1 MLVMSKPDPAET
13 ARALVIERFPSARQ
27 AWLAGSVVRGEA
39 TETSDLDIP
48 VLLDEAD
55 PHRETLTY
63 RGWLVEVFVHTEES
77 IRRFLAHDMAR
88 RRPTLARMVSTGVR
102 LLPLDG
108 GAEIIR
114 SECADLL
121 ARGPEPLTDLD
132 LAHARYALTDLLDDL
147 AGGALPPV
155 LDAIIIDIWR
165 GCLELVLA
173 RAGRWSGTGK
183 WLVREVQA
191 LDHDEGSDYAH
202 RLHSALHEA
211 LSGDHSALM
220 TMADGILLGAG
231 GRLADGFELAAPL
244 HH

>member
-1 MLVMSKPDPAET
+1 MLAMTKPDPVDT
-13 ARALVIERFPSARQ
+13 ARALVVERFPLARQ

-48 VLLDEAD
+48 VLLDDAD

-77 IRRFLAHDMAR
+77 IYRFLARDVAR
-88 RRPTLARMVSTGVR
+88 RRPTLARMVSTGVP
-102 LLPLDG
+102 LLPPEG

-114 SECADLL
+114 KECADLL
-121 ARGPEPLTDLD
+121 ARGPQPLTDLD
-132 LAHARYALTDLLDDL
+132 LAHMRYALTDQLDDL
-147 AGGALPPV
+147 AGGALPPI

-173 RAGRWSGTGK
+173 RAGRWSGSGK

-191 LDHDEGSDYAH
+191 LDLDEGSDYA
-202 RLHSALHEA
+202 RGLHSALHEA
-211 LSGDHSALM
+211 LSGDHRAL
-220 TMADGILLGAG
+220 TRMADEILLGAG
-231 GRLADGFELAAPL
+231 GRLADGFELAAPP